1 MFVVPFLVRN
11 SFSSLCPWK
20 LRPIV
25 LFLENHGKHLCTVE
39 YPEEWLQDNGF
50 RVKRIWTQDSIV
62 YAEIDETETSMK
74 DFYSFE
80 QLTKVQKRGTEE
92 CWKTFFMMESP
103 STEKNSTQAWNS
115 CFEEPI
121 QKVLEHI
128 VEKL

>member
-11 SFSSLCPWK
+11 SFSSLCPWT

-25 LFLENHGKHLCTVE
+25 LFLENHGKHICSVDN
-39 YPEEWLQDNGF
+39 PEQWLQENGF
-50 RVKRIWTQDSIV
+50 QVKRLWTRDSIT
-62 YAEIDETETSMK
+62 YAEIDESQTSMK

-92 CWKTFFMMESP
+92 CWRTFFMMESP
-103 STEKNSTQAWNS
+103 STEKNSNTAWNS

-121 QKVLEHI
+121 RKVLECI
-128 VEKL
+128 LQEL